1 METLH
6 IALLGIIQGL
16 TEFLP
21 VSSSGHLVIF
31 SKLFGLEGGGL
42 FLNLVLHTGT
52 LFAVILFFFKDL
64 LALISSFRYSK
75 NPTLY
80 YIILASIPTAIIGLL
95 IKQVYQEASSFI
107 LIGIFLIITGIFLF
121 LTQFFNQGQKNLTL
135 KKSLFIGI
143 SQGITAFPGISRSGA
158 TISTALFLGVKKEK
172 AFAFSFLLSV
182 PAIIGADILE
192 FKEVFTN
199 PAPIPF
205 SWFSLILGFFIA
217 FFTGLASLW
226 ILKKLITKN
235 FFHIF
240 GYYCAFIGFLL
251 VIIEIFR

>member
-75 NPTLY
+75 TLRY
-80 YIILASIPTAIIGLL
+80 YIIFSQYPYCYHRTL
-95 IKQVYQEASSFI
+95 IKQVYQKHLLI
-107 LIGIFLIITGIFLF
+107 LIGIFLIITGDYILAI
-121 LTQFFNQGQKNLTL
+121 FNQG
-135 KKSLFIGI
+135 KKPYFKIFIYW
-143 SQGITAFPGISRSGA
+143 SS
-158 TISTALFLGVKKEK
+158 
-172 AFAFSFLLSV
+172 
-182 PAIIGADILE
+182 
-192 FKEVFTN
+192 
-199 PAPIPF
+199 
-205 SWFSLILGFFIA
+205 
-217 FFTGLASLW
+217 
-226 ILKKLITKN
+226 
-235 FFHIF
+235 
-240 GYYCAFIGFLL
+240 
-251 VIIEIFR
+251 